1 MNHHSIFVIL
11 WKKAKVVNK
20 SPLATM
26 VTIWFAGMLNTALDE
41 NKKFNAHVTE
51 RQNRVAYLYYCIII
65 ELL

>member
-1 MNHHSIFVIL
+1 
-11 WKKAKVVNK
+11 VNK